1 MMIDNLDNLNE
12 AQAERHGS
20 YHAGRAECLPKDI
33 LNLARQGKSETTE
46 TKPTRRPE
54 HRRYF
59 EALAWFDS
67 PEDATEAKAAL
78 AAAGYTFEQTPYVFD
93 VHEGF
98 LIAPTVYGVI
108 TGYAGIDDMT
118 LVHQLLEIIRPFGEC
133 DDCGFLDMPTSQAE
147 RYRRWTGGNLA
158 DVQRAIE
165 GKTSP

>member
-1 MMIDNLDNLNE
+1 MIDNLDNLNE

-33 LNLARQGKSETTE
+33 LNLARQDKSETTE

-78 AAAGYTFEQTPYVFD
+78 AAAGYAFEQTPYVFD
-93 VHEGF
+93 EDDGF
-98 LIAPTVYGVI
+98 LLTPTVYGVI
-108 TGYAGIDDMT
+108 TGYTDKPDEMS
-118 LVHQLLEIIRPFGEC
+118 VFNQLLDLVGGSC
-133 DDCGFLDMPTSQAE
+133 DACGFEDEPTTQAH
-147 RYRRWTGGNLA
+147 RFKRWTGRSLA
-158 DVQRAIE
+158 DVRRAVE
-165 GKTSP
+165 G